1 MVFDQR
7 LGDVFAARIAGNF
20 VNTDI
25 IGSLE
30 FATAAAG
37 AKLIVVLG
45 HSECGAIK
53 GAVDDVKLGNLTSM
67 LANIRPSLT
76 KLNYVGVPS
85 SKNKEL
91 VQKVADQN
99 AKDAADMILTKSTV
113 IADLVKNGKVKIV
126 SAMHDLATGKISFFA

>member
-25 IGSLE
+25 IASLE

-126 SAMHDLATGKISFFA
+126 SAMHDLGTGKISFFA